1 MIDIIINSL
10 YRWWAIVVKETIQ
23 LKRDRVTLAMII
35 VIPIMQLAL
44 FGYAINTNPK
54 HLPTAIVSADNSI
67 FVRSFITQMK
77 NSSYFELNEK
87 IMTEKQAKEALQQGR
102 VLFVIYFPVDFT
114 RSVLRGENPELLL
127 EADATDTTTVAG
139 PTAVVK
145 SMLDNVFQEDFRGV
159 LNKFNNPI
167 TPYTVN
173 MHLLYNPEQITQ
185 YNIIPGLV
193 GTILTFTL
201 VMMTAIAITRERER
215 GTMEQLLAMPVKPYE
230 VIAGK
235 IVPYILIGLI
245 QATMIVVAARYVFD
259 VPIIGS
265 IIVLYAVTLFFIAGN
280 IAIGITLSSFAKN
293 QMQSMQLTQM
303 ILLPSIFLSGF
314 MFQFAGMPLWAQYIG
329 QMIPLT
335 YFIRLIRAIML
346 KGSGFMDLW
355 PNIWPLLLIDVI
367 VLIIGTKFYRKTLD

>member
-293 QMQSMQLTQM
+293 QM
-303 ILLPSIFLSGF
+303 
-314 MFQFAGMPLWAQYIG
+314 
-329 QMIPLT
+329 
-335 YFIRLIRAIML
+335 
-346 KGSGFMDLW
+346 
-355 PNIWPLLLIDVI
+355 
-367 VLIIGTKFYRKTLD
+367 